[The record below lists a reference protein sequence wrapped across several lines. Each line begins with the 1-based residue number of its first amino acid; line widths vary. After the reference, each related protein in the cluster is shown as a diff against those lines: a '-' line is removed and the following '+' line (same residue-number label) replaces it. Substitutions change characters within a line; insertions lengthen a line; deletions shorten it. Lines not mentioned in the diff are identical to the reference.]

1 MKRLERRSF
10 AYSFS
15 LTRSA
20 VSALALLALATFALA
35 AHAQET
41 TPTAASPGW
50 VVIPVDEYRTL
61 RARAFPAE
69 RPPEPPPVDATLT
82 RVDYDLRVNPP
93 GDLATGRAS
102 LTVDVIKDGWVRV
115 GVPAGLLVR
124 EARLDGKLVS
134 LVPGKSSNQLSA
146 MLSHPGRA
154 VLQLEIALPVN
165 ASAGDESISLPPSP
179 SGITRAQVQLPRQGV
194 EVHLTGGLLAEKNET
209 GPESRWLA
217 YGRGNE
223 ALTFSWRRK
232 MDDHRLTQAL
242 RMRGSLTELVGLGED
257 ATSVYAEVNLEI
269 TQGAVKEARIQLP
282 EKVAINQVTG
292 ATVADWELKPGEL
305 RVIFLEPQEQS
316 ARFVVTGETHGPREG
331 DIAVPLL
338 RLLGAERETGGV
350 AVEVLGAGEVRKQ
363 KAQGLETVDPSELG
377 EAVASRQSPLL
388 VAYKFRSGDSTSA
401 RALSVN
407 VARYA
412 QQAVLMANVEEA
424 RYQVLMTAEGKT
436 LVQARYAIRNNQ
448 RNFLKLVLPQGS
460 AVWSVVLDGKPIK
473 PGESPDHDL
482 LLPMEK
488 SRAGEEAPAFL
499 VEVLYLSRQP
509 AWSEKGAV
517 KLPLPVL
524 DLPVSRTGISFY
536 HSPLFHVT
544 AETGPFRVQP
554 YEEPFSPAFKEQFV
568 EEFRRRRDQPAP
580 KSGPEKDKADSV
592 QTLVDDFRAKNSG
605 GTTARVLPAAVAF
618 PAFGES
624 VFLVSELTAE
634 NKLPVVELNYQ
645 RDKKKDGGK

>member
-1 MKRLERRSF
+1 
-10 AYSFS
+10 
-15 LTRSA
+15 
-20 VSALALLALATFALA
+20 
-35 AHAQET
+35 
-41 TPTAASPGW
+41 
-50 VVIPVDEYRTL
+50 
-61 RARAFPAE
+61 
-69 RPPEPPPVDATLT
+69 
-82 RVDYDLRVNPP
+82 
-93 GDLATGRAS
+93 
-102 LTVDVIKDGWVRV
+102 
-115 GVPAGLLVR
+115 
-124 EARLDGKLVS
+124 
-134 LVPGKSSNQLSA
+134 
-146 MLSHPGRA
+146 
-154 VLQLEIALPVN
+154 
-165 ASAGDESISLPPSP
+165 
-179 SGITRAQVQLPRQGV
+179 
-194 EVHLTGGLLAEKNET
+194 
-209 GPESRWLA
+209 
-217 YGRGNE
+217 
-223 ALTFSWRRK
+223 
-232 MDDHRLTQAL
+232 
-242 RMRGSLTELVGLGED
+242 
-257 ATSVYAEVNLEI
+257 
-269 TQGAVKEARIQLP
+269 
-282 EKVAINQVTG
+282 VAINQVTG
-292 ATVADWELKPGEL
+292 ATVADWELKAGEL

-316 ARFVVTGETHGPREG
+316 ARFVITGETHGPREG

-363 KAQGLETVDPSELG
+363 KAQGLETADPSELG

-388 VAYKFRSGDSTSA
+388 VAYKFRSGDSNSV

-407 VARYA
+407 VARYT

-424 RYQVLMTAEGKT
+424 RYQVLMTGEGKT
-436 LVQARYAIRNNQ
+436 LVQARYAVRNNQ

-473 PGESPDHDL
+473 PGESPDRDL
-482 LLPMEK
+482 LLPLEK
-488 SRAGEEAPAFL
+488 SRAGEDAPPFL

-544 AETGPFRVQP
+544 AETGAFRVQP
-554 YEEPFSPAFKEQFV
+554 YEEPFSPAFKEHFV
-568 EEFRRRRDQPAP
+568 EEFWRRRDQPAP